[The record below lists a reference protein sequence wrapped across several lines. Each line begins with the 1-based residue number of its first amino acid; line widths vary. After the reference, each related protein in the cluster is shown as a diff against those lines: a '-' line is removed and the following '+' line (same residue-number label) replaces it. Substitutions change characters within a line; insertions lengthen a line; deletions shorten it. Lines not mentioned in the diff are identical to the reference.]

1 MPKNPRRTTRSNVT
15 LASLAHGMTLVRS
28 EIRIN
33 NQETQNRLTQL
44 HDEMRTGFDQL
55 YRHIDG
61 FVKLHETLDIEMK
74 VLKEQMNR
82 LENRVQRLEAS

>member
-1 MPKNPRRTTRSNVT
+1 MPKKPRQTARPNAT
-15 LASLAHGMTLVRS
+15 LNSLAQGLNLLRS

-33 NQETQNRLTQL
+33 SQELQARLTQL
-44 HDEMRTGFDQL
+44 QDEMRTGFDQL
-55 YRHIDG
+55 YRHVDG

-82 LENRVQRLEAS
+82 LEDRVKRLEVN